1 MFIIKCLRKFLDNF
15 LYTYSPPSIENYPIR
30 SNFRVRVEFA
40 YFTTTDSGYHLGKK
54 NNKKTSKDRKENS
67 THLFL
72 MHSCKDAFMFSF
84 HSCREKEATRRVRL
98 K

>member
-1 MFIIKCLRKFLDNF
+1 MFIIKCLRKLLDNF

-54 NNKKTSKDRKENS
+54 KTTKKPQKTGKKIPH
-67 THLFL
+67 TYF
-72 MHSCKDAFMFSF
+72 
-84 HSCREKEATRRVRL
+84 
-98 K
+98 

>member
-1 MFIIKCLRKFLDNF
+1 MFIIKCLRKLLDNF

-54 NNKKTSKDRKENS
+54 NNKKNLKRQERKNKTLIS
-67 THLFL
+67 
-72 MHSCKDAFMFSF
+72 DAFLQGCV
-84 HSCREKEATRRVRL
+84 HV
-98 K
+98 